1 MRENKPVDAHFYAL
15 FCFDRNLGDLN
26 GPLDVQN
33 HDTPGGELSQASGEA
48 SGFKIGYI
56 CAILR
61 LRKRCDFC
69 AKWTKNDNFL
79 HFLTSE
85 CTLVNRT
92 IKMKVFVISLGVRG
106 VSFTTVGVPI
116 VEIFTWK
123 ASEMD
128 KLCVKQRQ
136 NCN

>member
-1 MRENKPVDAHFYAL
+1 MWENKPVDTHFYAL

-26 GPLDVQN
+26 GPLDTQN
-33 HDTPGGELSQASGEA
+33 HVTPGGELSQASGEA

-61 LRKRCDFC
+61 RRNRCDFC
-69 AKWTKNDNFL
+69 AKSTKNDNFL

>member
-1 MRENKPVDAHFYAL
+1 MWENKPVDTHFYVL
-15 FCFDRNLGDLN
+15 FCFNHSLGHLN

-61 LRKRCDFC
+61 LFKRCDFC
-69 AKWTKNDNFL
+69 AKSTKNDNFL

-92 IKMKVFVISLGVRG
+92 IKMKVFVISFGVRG
-106 VSFTTVGVPI
+106 VSFTAVGVPI
-116 VEIFTWK
+116 VEIFTWE

-128 KLCVKQRQ
+128 KLCVKQRR
-136 NCN
+136 NSA

>member
-26 GPLDVQN
+26 GPLDMQN

-48 SGFKIGYI
+48 SGFKIGHF
-56 CAILR
+56 CAILQ
-61 LRKRCDFC
+61 LRKRCDFF
-69 AKWTKNDNFL
+69 AKSTKNDDFL

-116 VEIFTWK
+116 VEIFTWE

-136 NCN
+136 N

>member
-1 MRENKPVDAHFYAL
+1 MRENKPVDVHFYAL
-15 FCFDRNLGDLN
+15 FCFDHNLGNLN
-26 GPLDVQN
+26 GPLDTQN

-61 LRKRCDFC
+61 LLKRCDFC
-69 AKWTKNDNFL
+69 AKSTKNDNFL

-92 IKMKVFVISLGVRG
+92 IKMKVFVISFGVRG
-106 VSFTTVGVPI
+106 VSFTAVGVPI
-116 VEIFTWK
+116 VEIFTWE

-136 NCN
+136 N

>member
-1 MRENKPVDAHFYAL
+1 MWENTPVDTHFYML
-15 FCFDRNLGDLN
+15 FCFNHNLGDLN
-26 GPLDVQN
+26 GPLHVQN
-33 HDTPGGELSQASGEA
+33 HDTPVGELSQASGEA

-61 LRKRCDFC
+61 LFKCCDFC
-69 AKWTKNDNFL
+69 AKSTKNDNFL
-79 HFLTSE
+79 HFLTSQ

-92 IKMKVFVISLGVRG
+92 IKMKVFVILLGVRG

-116 VEIFTWK
+116 VETFTWE

-128 KLCVKQRQ
+128 KLCLKTVPK
-136 NCN
+136 

>member
-1 MRENKPVDAHFYAL
+1 MRENKPVDVHFYAL

-26 GPLDVQN
+26 GPLDAQN

-61 LRKRCDFC
+61 RRKRCDFC
-69 AKWTKNDNFL
+69 AKSTKNDNFL

-92 IKMKVFVISLGVRG
+92 IKMKMFVILIGVRS

-116 VEIFTWK
+116 VEIFTWE

-128 KLCVKQRQ
+128 KLSVKTAPK
-136 NCN
+136 